1 MPHAGAWFPSSARWH
16 PLESAVHGAGN
27 MVLWETHTTS
37 RQEGP
42 AMPAFALQ
50 YFRRL
55 ALVAAMTGLAACGA
69 APEQSNPA
77 PPISRE
83 AAAKRTVVPLTRP
96 VALDKAGT
104 IADLEFDL
112 PPPRPGASADLML
125 GLRVWAADAT
135 SMYKI
140 KDSINHGEFH
150 ARLHLTR
157 VDGAAPVQIA
167 LTRISKDLSHRL
179 PVAESGEVSATTST
193 SVDSAMLKDAGLL
206 DQRSVYGVLSLAQVQ
221 RAVPG
226 RYRLVVELRGDRPDL
241 NEKNVE
247 LIVAYFNKGK

>member
-1 MPHAGAWFPSSARWH
+1 
-16 PLESAVHGAGN
+16 
-27 MVLWETHTTS
+27 
-37 RQEGP
+37 
-42 AMPAFALQ
+42 MPAFAVP
-50 YFRRL
+50 YFCRFTL
-55 ALVAAMTGLAACGA
+55 ALAMAGLTACGA
-69 APEQSNPA
+69 APEQSKPA

-83 AAAKRTVVPLTRP
+83 VAAKRTVVPLTRP
-96 VALDKAGT
+96 VALDKAGM

-135 SMYKI
+135 SMYEA
-140 KDSINHGEFH
+140 KDLINGGEFP

-167 LTRISKDLSHRL
+167 LTSISKDLSRRL
-179 PVAESGEVSATTST
+179 PVAESGEVSGTTST

-206 DQRSVYGVLSLAQVQ
+206 DQSSVYGVLSLAQVE
-221 RAVPG
+221 RTVPG
-226 RYRLVVELRGDRPDL
+226 RYRLVVELKDDRPDL
-241 NEKNVE
+241 NVKNVE